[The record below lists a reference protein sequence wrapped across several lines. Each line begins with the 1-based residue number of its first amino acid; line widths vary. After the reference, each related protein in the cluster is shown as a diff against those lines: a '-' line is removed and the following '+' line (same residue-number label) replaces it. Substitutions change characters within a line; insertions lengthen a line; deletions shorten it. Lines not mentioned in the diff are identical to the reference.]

1 MRSRLH
7 RLTCTILESKVR
19 CVRGEDSEGLRRS
32 GCQKLQVAPVAGCQA
47 RGFGG
52 RPKCAP
58 NPDSANSGPGRAS
71 LRPEAPRASLRVRAA
86 VGRNLV
92 RPGAARRP
100 LRPLDSGPRGRGSHV
115 APKADSDSEAGR
127 GPLRAPGPGGFPA
140 RALQVGS
147 PQPAASGS
155 LSKARPGSES
165 SLASIT
171 VFSPKPGSEFQFPK
185 LGGR

>member
-7 RLTCTILESKVR
+7 GLTCTILESKVR

-32 GCQKLQVAPVAGCQA
+32 GCQKLQVALWRAARPGASVGGQSVLQTPTQLIAARGAPASDWRRQELRCGCQ
-47 RGFGG
+47 
-52 RPKCAP
+52 
-58 NPDSANSGPGRAS
+58 
-71 LRPEAPRASLRVRAA
+71 LRLVR
-86 VGRNLV
+86 V
-92 RPGAARRP
+92 RPGAAPRP